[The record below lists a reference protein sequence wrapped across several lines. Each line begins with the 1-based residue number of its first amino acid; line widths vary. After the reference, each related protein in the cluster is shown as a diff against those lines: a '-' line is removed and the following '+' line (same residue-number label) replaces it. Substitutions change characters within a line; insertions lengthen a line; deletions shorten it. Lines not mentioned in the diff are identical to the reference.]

1 MIKKSISYK
10 FIPAVA
16 TMLCACSVQ
25 AFNWGISL
33 NLPLVARPYHCAPS
47 PSVSFG
53 FTSGPKVVCFH
64 ESGVTKLLEAT
75 ERNLCDSTESMYHSC
90 VSDFRNLERYMHDIC
105 NNWFSWARGYVRA
118 YGIYRSELEEV
129 RETTAKIA
137 HYFRRL
143 ERSSLYLST
152 YEYTQLEE
160 SLSSVA
166 CIVTRTSHYSCND
179 MHSVSMHLRQIK
191 RILADI

>member
-1 MIKKSISYK
+1 MIKKSIVYT

-16 TMLCACSVQ
+16 TMLCACPAQ

-33 NLPLVARPYHCAPS
+33 NVPLVSRSYHCTPT

-53 FTSGPKVVCFH
+53 FTSGPKTVCSH

-75 ERNLCDSTESMYHSC
+75 ERNLCEATDSMYHSC
-90 VSDFRNLERYMHDIC
+90 VSDFHHLEPYMHAIC
-105 NNWFSWARGYVRA
+105 NSWFSWARGYVRA
-118 YGIYRSELEEV
+118 YGIHRSELEEV

-137 HYFRRL
+137 YHVRRL
-143 ERSSLYLST
+143 ERSSFYLSA
-152 YEYTQLEE
+152 YEYNQLAD
-160 SLSSVA
+160 SLSA
-166 CIVTRTSHYSCND
+166 IAHIVTRTSYYSCDD
-179 MHSVSMHLRQIK
+179 MHTVAMHLRHIK